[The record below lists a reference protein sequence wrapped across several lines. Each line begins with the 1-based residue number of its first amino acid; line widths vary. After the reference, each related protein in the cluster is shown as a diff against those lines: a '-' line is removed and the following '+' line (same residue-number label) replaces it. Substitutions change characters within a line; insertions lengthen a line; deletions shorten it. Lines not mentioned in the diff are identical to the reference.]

1 MQEFIF
7 IFTSGIFCME
17 AVIFTK
23 NTGMLRF
30 FYNFYRQFGCF
41 FRKKHQIPGEEV
53 PFLSF
58 WEQKNR
64 GNRFSVRGDTCVLTY
79 RNRSFSV
86 VTEDFFSATVGQTYP
101 ALNIRSISV
110 TIICVASSR

>member
-1 MQEFIF
+1 MPTWLGILLLGNLLGRRRRSFGRSLLFGGLLGWLFHRNFDLEEMQ
-7 IFTSGIFCME
+7 
-17 AVIFTK
+17 A
-23 NTGMLRF
+23 
-30 FYNFYRQFGCF
+30 
-41 FRKKHQIPGEEV
+41 
-53 PFLSF
+53 
-58 WEQKNR
+58 
-64 GNRFSVRGDTCVLTY
+64 SVRGDTCVLTY